1 MILPVLV
8 YGNSLLK
15 KESQE
20 ITSHYPDV
28 QTIIAN
34 MYETMYNAK
43 GVGLAAPQV
52 GLSICLFI
60 IDTKEAEEAANKDKS
75 VKQTFINP
83 EIIELAGESC
93 VYSEGC
99 LSVPEIHE
107 DVTRKSKVTVRYQDE
122 HFTEHIAV
130 FEGLPARVI
139 QHEYDHLM
147 GKTFIEHLSPLR
159 KTLLKRKLNDIS
171 TGKTTTFYKTKSN
184 KSF

>member
-8 YGNSLLK
+8 YGNPILRK
-15 KESQE
+15 NAEE
-20 ITSHYPDV
+20 ISSDFPDI
-28 QTIIAN
+28 QAIINN

-60 IDTKEAEEAANKDKS
+60 IDTKEMEDEKNKENA

-83 EIIELAGESC
+83 EIIEFVGENS
-93 VYSEGC
+93 VFSEGC

-107 DVTRKSKVTVRYQDE
+107 DVTRKSKIIVRYQDE
-122 HFTEHIAV
+122 NFVEHIKT
-130 FEGLPARVI
+130 FEGMPARVI
-139 QHEYDHLM
+139 QHEYDHLH
-147 GKTFIEHLSPLR
+147 GKIFIEYLSPLK

-171 TGKTTTFYKTKSN
+171 SGKTTPFYKTKSN
-184 KSF
+184 K

>member
-8 YGNSLLK
+8 YGNPILRK
-15 KESQE
+15 NAEE
-20 ITSHYPDV
+20 ISSDYPDI
-28 QTIIAN
+28 QAIINN

-60 IDTKEAEEAANKDKS
+60 IDTKEMEDEKNKENA

-83 EIIELAGESC
+83 EIIEFVGENS
-93 VYSEGC
+93 VFSEGC

-107 DVTRKSKVTVRYQDE
+107 DVTRKSKIIVRYQDE
-122 HFTEHIAV
+122 NFVEHIKT
-130 FEGLPARVI
+130 FEGMPARVI
-139 QHEYDHLM
+139 QHEYDHLH
-147 GKTFIEHLSPLR
+147 GKIFIEYLSPLK

-171 TGKTTTFYKTKSN
+171 SGKTTPFYKTKSN
-184 KSF
+184 K